1 MDLEQSHQELVKCVV
16 VGDTAVG
23 KTRLICA
30 KACSQNV
37 LELGQLMSTHI
48 PTVWAIDQYRIHK
61 EVLERSWEVVDGV
74 NVSLR
79 LWDTFGDHDKD
90 RRFAYGRSD
99 VVLLCFSIAN
109 PLSLRNCKN
118 VWYPEIRKFCPNTPI
133 VLVGCKND
141 LRHMFR
147 DENFQSLCRER
158 SPFFRPLRECDIL
171 TPDQGRQV
179 AKEMNAPYYESS
191 VLTGHGVKEVFENV
205 IRSALISRRHQRFW
219 MTNLKHVRN
228 CLLQEPYCPPRPL
241 SPQLKVPE
249 SQYEK
254 DMRSLLSRQAYTD
267 VVFVHNAASVHC
279 HKIVMV
285 AASDIFHTLFTYHH
299 YNQMSKAH
307 TSNSTNSSTS
317 SSTSSTDRALTK
329 CASDISI
336 ASSMDEFDRQKHK
349 LFNDDSLL
357 DWSSVEGDAFLMD
370 NLTRCLRYLD
380 LVQFNSFTTDYDE
393 LLCKL
398 KKYIDEVKCGVFAK
412 RFVFFGIEKGLFSDV
427 IFKLEDGTCYAHKAV
442 LMARCTFM
450 EAMFK
455 GNFQESSSTMI
466 VFPGVTRETFY
477 NMLYY
482 IYSDHL
488 IDSVS
493 HKNCLPL
500 IELANQ
506 LCLFRLISLVE
517 ERIITELVQMEMH
530 SDINAIVL
538 KLLEPA
544 QMHNADQLSDFC
556 LYQIAVSYNEICHNN
571 SKLLRSLHPENQA
584 YLNRNR
590 WPPVWYLKERDYF
603 ERCVREREWS
613 ENPKSFK
620 RHKMNSGCFCFSK
633 SKSSRALLKGPHSSS
648 YLPITFKIT

>member
-1 MDLEQSHQELVKCVV
+1 MIFWKSAHLH
-16 VGDTAVG
+16 
-23 KTRLICA
+23 
-30 KACSQNV
+30 V
-37 LELGQLMSTHI
+37 LL
-48 PTVWAIDQYRIHK
+48 YRI
-61 EVLERSWEVVDGV
+61 
-74 NVSLR
+74 
-79 LWDTFGDHDKD
+79 T
-90 RRFAYGRSD
+90 
-99 VVLLCFSIAN
+99 
-109 PLSLRNCKN
+109 
-118 VWYPEIRKFCPNTPI
+118 
-133 VLVGCKND
+133 
-141 LRHMFR
+141 
-147 DENFQSLCRER
+147 
-158 SPFFRPLRECDIL
+158 RPLRECDIL

-357 DWSSVEGDAFLMD
+357 DVRMSRQLKNLFSASILFPLLNFDTSKLFKHSFAKHHKLFSCSKVSQSKHRFKLLQQKLITVYKNVKDIRSDEFSALKSKSKSVISFGTNIPFNALKSYILLLYSFKWSSVEGDAFLMD

-412 RFVFFGIEKGLFSDV
+412 RFVFFGIEKGLFS
-427 IFKLEDGTCYAHKAV
+427 GTLTFFSASFHF
-442 LMARCTFM
+442 LTGFIDEGRC
-450 EAMFK
+450 
-455 GNFQESSSTMI
+455 
-466 VFPGVTRETFY
+466 
-477 NMLYY
+477 
-482 IYSDHL
+482 
-488 IDSVS
+488 
-493 HKNCLPL
+493 
-500 IELANQ
+500 
-506 LCLFRLISLVE
+506 
-517 ERIITELVQMEMH
+517 
-530 SDINAIVL
+530 
-538 KLLEPA
+538 
-544 QMHNADQLSDFC
+544 DF
-556 LYQIAVSYNEICHNN
+556 
-571 SKLLRSLHPENQA
+571 
-584 YLNRNR
+584 
-590 WPPVWYLKERDYF
+590 
-603 ERCVREREWS
+603 
-613 ENPKSFK
+613 
-620 RHKMNSGCFCFSK
+620 
-633 SKSSRALLKGPHSSS
+633 
-648 YLPITFKIT
+648 